1 MFLQR
6 IVDADAGEPRPAAQP
21 RPVDQHI
28 EDRQQHDT
36 REVGN
41 QQPHRNRECL
51 VIEQAL
57 PAMPLINISGTN
69 TATVVRDELSI
80 GVTTSP
86 VPATQARLNE

>member
-36 REVGN
+36 REVGTSS
-41 QQPHRNRECL
+41 P
-51 VIEQAL
+51 
-57 PAMPLINISGTN
+57 
-69 TATVVRDELSI
+69 TVTENAWS
-80 GVTTSP
+80 
-86 VPATQARLNE
+86 